1 MGKNICYERDRPGIF
16 IVSLNRYIS
25 REQASSIPRETL
37 SSSSTWKELSRPGV
51 VDKIPTDFLVLELEE
66 EETQLKSLISH
77 KYVKSITPESR
88 YETRR
93 KILQDVPKTTNFPS
107 RDLKYNNRLRG
118 QGVSATNKIGA
129 SRLWQRNI
137 TGQGVKV
144 AVFDT
149 GIRSD
154 HPHIRNLVQRTVWTD
169 ESSADDGVGH
179 GSFVAGAIAGLDAN
193 CPGMGMFFFYSIL
206 P

>member
-1 MGKNICYERDRPGIF
+1 MCIRD
-16 IVSLNRYIS
+16 S
-25 REQASSIPRETL
+25 
-37 SSSSTWKELSRPGV
+37 
-51 VDKIPTDFLVLELEE
+51 
-66 EETQLKSLISH
+66 
-77 KYVKSITPESR
+77 
-88 YETRR
+88 
-93 KILQDVPKTTNFPS
+93 
-107 RDLKYNNRLRG
+107 
-118 QGVSATNKIGA
+118 GA
-129 SRLWQRNI
+129 SHLWQRNI

>member
-1 MGKNICYERDRPGIF
+1 M
-16 IVSLNRYIS
+16 SLNRYIS
-25 REQASSIPRETL
+25 REEASSIPRETL

-51 VDKIPTDFLVLELEE
+51 VDEIPTDFLVLELEE

-118 QGVSATNKIGA
+118 QGVSATKKIGA